1 VKFKNFGSYLIIP
14 PVADAPERYLGEM
27 KRLEW
32 IFIIVRWLWVPIIF
46 LMAWLHHP
54 AQTDTMMVL
63 GGVLSF
69 CNTVAC
75 LFNIRIKMLRSQQVL
90 GLAMLIVDTL
100 LAWGVILLFVR
111 DFYTAA
117 YAGFVYIIL
126 EAAIRFGLAGSL
138 SMTGLFVLALYG
150 AFLYRE
156 TAFDVRFS
164 ISGYVFWSAL
174 MAVVA
179 LAAGAIVHEGKR
191 QRDLSERQLR
201 ENTLLTER
209 HRIAHDLHDTVLKT
223 LQGLSLEA
231 RALKSQTEATAP
243 SVKETAAYIEEVCAR
258 TSREIREVIFDLRSE
273 DSTAGIGS
281 QLAKILEAWRENTG
295 ISGDFSLSGED
306 MILPPEP
313 VRQLRNIVAEA
324 LTNIQHHAGASRVQ
338 INMNI
343 SHETLNIE
351 ISDNG
356 RGIGRSLDEL
366 HPFVVEGKLGI
377 AGMKERVEL
386 LGGNFSLSSGESGT
400 CLSFGVPV
408 SP

>member
-1 VKFKNFGSYLIIP
+1 
-14 PVADAPERYLGEM
+14 
-27 KRLEW
+27 
-32 IFIIVRWLWVPIIF
+32 
-46 LMAWLHHP
+46 
-54 AQTDTMMVL
+54 
-63 GGVLSF
+63 
-69 CNTVAC
+69 
-75 LFNIRIKMLRSQQVL
+75 
-90 GLAMLIVDTL
+90 
-100 LAWGVILLFVR
+100 
-111 DFYTAA
+111 
-117 YAGFVYIIL
+117 
-126 EAAIRFGLAGSL
+126 
-138 SMTGLFVLALYG
+138 
-150 AFLYRE
+150 
-156 TAFDVRFS
+156 
-164 ISGYVFWSAL
+164 
-174 MAVVA
+174 
-179 LAAGAIVHEGKR
+179 
-191 QRDLSERQLR
+191 
-201 ENTLLTER
+201 
-209 HRIAHDLHDTVLKT
+209 LHDTVLKT

-243 SVKETAAYIEEVCAR
+243 SVKETAAYIEEVCAS

-273 DSTAGIGS
+273 EDTAGISS